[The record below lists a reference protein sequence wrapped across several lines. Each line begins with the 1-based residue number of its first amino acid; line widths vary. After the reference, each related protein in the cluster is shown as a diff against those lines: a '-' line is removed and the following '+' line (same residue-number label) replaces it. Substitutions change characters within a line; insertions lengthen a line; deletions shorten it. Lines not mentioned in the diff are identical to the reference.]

1 MMQRLEESLTGMHGC
16 CSEREGWRDQREGGS
31 LSGGRVCKREAL
43 RFAIRA
49 AGEAG
54 AGGSEAPSVADPDDD
69 PSVANP
75 DVAIAAALEA
85 GQGGGPDGNGVEDSV
100 ADGGALA
107 EKGREVQDDIQYWG
121 RL

>member
-1 MMQRLEESLTGMHGC
+1 MC
-16 CSEREGWRDQREGGS
+16 ERD
-31 LSGGRVCKREAL
+31 AL

-69 PSVANP
+69 PTVANP

-85 GQGGGPDGNGVEDSV
+85 GQGDGPDGNGEKGSV
-100 ADGGALA
+100 ADGGA
-107 EKGREVQDDIQYWG
+107 EKGRELQDDIQYWG